1 MRQFSNFLSI
11 NASMHS
17 DRLALVCEGKEMT
30 WKDLNAIANRI
41 ANGLTDA
48 GIKKGDRIAY
58 MLDNGSSV
66 VELFHASQKIG
77 AAALAINTHFLAGEI
92 SRVLNSVS
100 CKAVFYQTKYEE
112 TIKTVMANVPSLK
125 FAFSCDEGISC
136 NEYPPP
142 DTLGSLY
149 AKGSEDEAEVLLSED
164 DEAQIILTSGTTGTA
179 KIVIRNQRM
188 TCDYALK
195 LALENENVSKPEVI
209 LTRCPLFHT
218 GGMSQMLRAAAL
230 GATLVL
236 PQKIDADEIF
246 SLIERYEVTQM
257 LMIPPQ
263 LYARIADSPRKRDYD
278 LSSMTMAQYTGGK
291 CSIEFLGKIFDM
303 FPNTRIRT
311 TYGSTETG
319 SPLSMLVSREQI
331 LAKPELVNSVGRLTP
346 LYNLRLVNEHGE
358 DCVCGEVGE
367 LLVKSSIVFDG
378 YWMNEE
384 LNAQV
389 IDEDG
394 WFHTEDLLK
403 FDNDGYW
410 YLVDRLKDMI
420 KTGGEN
426 VYAQEVED
434 VLRGYPSVVDV
445 SVIGIDDPVYGEAVG
460 AAIQLEPN
468 AQEPVDS
475 DLISYCK
482 GLLPS
487 YMKPR
492 YIAYID
498 AIPRNVTGKQQKSE
512 LRKQAGKLFRP
523 IVFSK

>member
-1 MRQFSNFLSI
+1 
-11 NASMHS
+11 
-17 DRLALVCEGKEMT
+17 
-30 WKDLNAIANRI
+30 
-41 ANGLTDA
+41 
-48 GIKKGDRIAY
+48 
-58 MLDNGSSV
+58 
-66 VELFHASQKIG
+66 
-77 AAALAINTHFLAGEI
+77 
-92 SRVLNSVS
+92 
-100 CKAVFYQTKYEE
+100 
-112 TIKTVMANVPSLK
+112 
-125 FAFSCDEGISC
+125 
-136 NEYPPP
+136 
-142 DTLGSLY
+142 
-149 AKGSEDEAEVLLSED
+149 
-164 DEAQIILTSGTTGTA
+164 
-179 KIVIRNQRM
+179 M

>member
-1 MRQFSNFLSI
+1 MRQFSNFMAI
-11 NASMHS
+11 NAAMHPN
-17 DRLALVCEGKEMT
+17 RLALVCDGKEVT
-30 WKDLNAIANRI
+30 WSELDISSNGIANSLR
-41 ANGLTDA
+41 NM
-48 GIKKGDRIAY
+48 GIRKGDRIAY
-58 MLDNGSSV
+58 MLDNGFDV
-66 VELFHASQKIG
+66 VALFHASQKIG
-77 AAALAINTHFLAGEI
+77 AVPLAINTHFLAGEI
-92 SRVLNSVS
+92 SRVLNMVS
-100 CKAVFYQTKYEE
+100 CKAVFYQMKYEH
-112 TIKTVMANVPSLK
+112 TIDSVVKNVPSLD
-125 FAFSCDEGISC
+125 FVIACGEGSS
-136 NEYPPP
+136 ESRLALR
-142 DTLGSLY
+142 TLDSLRADGS
-149 AKGSEDEAEVLLSED
+149 GIEELLQEG

-188 TCDYALK
+188 LCDYALK
-195 LALENENVSKPEVI
+195 LAIENENVSEPEVI

-236 PQKIDADEIF
+236 PQKIEADEIF
-246 SLIERYEVTQM
+246 SLVEKYKVTQM

-263 LYARIADSPRKRDYD
+263 LYARIADESTKRNYD
-278 LSSMTMAQYTGGK
+278 LSSMKMAQYTGGK
-291 CSIEFLGKIFDM
+291 CSVEFLDKIFRI
-303 FPNTRIRT
+303 FPNARIRT

-319 SPLSMLVSREQI
+319 SPLSMLVSRDQI
-331 LAKPELVNSVGRLTP
+331 LAKPQLVNSVGRLTP
-346 LYNLRLVNEHGE
+346 LYSVRLINEAGKE
-358 DCVCGEVGE
+358 CNAGEVGE

-384 LNAQV
+384 LNARV

-403 FDNDGYW
+403 FDEDGYW

-434 VLRGYPSVVDV
+434 VLRGYPFVVDV

-460 AAIQLEPN
+460 AAIQLEPG
-468 AQEPVDS
+468 AQEPS
-475 DLISYCK
+475 DADLTTYCK

-492 YIAYID
+492 YVAYVD

-512 LRKQAGKLFRP
+512 LRKRAKELFRP
-523 IVFSK
+523 VVFR